1 MTVDEA
7 LALLERRLDTEYLS
21 KTQIDIFRKVWDGH
35 SYVTI
40 ATTLGYEHGYV
51 KDAGAQL
58 WRLLSKVFG
67 KKVSKSNVRNILCN
81 LSHQAVTNQTFVT
94 TVADPRQNWGESVDI
109 EKFYGRAQEQSK
121 LATWLV
127 EDSCRLV
134 SILGIG
140 GVGKTA
146 LAVKVARQVQSQF
159 DYVAWRTL
167 RQAPPLSAVLPE
179 LILFFSE
186 QQDTQIS
193 DASDKQIEQVLN
205 YLRQKRCLLVLDNFE
220 SILQTG
226 DRTGKYRQGYE
237 DYDLL
242 LERIA
247 DADHQ
252 SCLMITSREKPM
264 GLTYREMDGRAV
276 RSHRL
281 TGLTPTASQEILS
294 TVGIHGSN
302 KQHQQ
307 LINRYSGNPLALK
320 IIAATIRSVFAG
332 EVADFLEYGTIVFG
346 DLWDLLD
353 QQFNRLSAMEQ
364 TVMRWLAI
372 NREWTTLKEL
382 RADIVPAVSHRALL
396 EAVESLK
403 ARSLVETSRAGITQ
417 QPVVMEYMTERLVEQ
432 FYQEIAEQN
441 CQLFSQYALLKANAK
456 EFIREAQIRQLS
468 QPLLEKLCST
478 HHPAQPIERQLQQL
492 LTSFKYQTADNV
504 GYAGGNL
511 LNLLCQLDVD
521 LQGQDFSH
529 LPLWQTYLSGKNLQ
543 GVNLAHADLSKSV
556 FSESLGSAISV
567 AFSPDGQLL
576 AAGDTNG
583 EIHIWNATNGQEILS
598 RKGHTGWIWSVAF
611 SPKGRQLAS
620 GAEDQTIK
628 IWDVTT
634 GQLITT
640 LMGHNK
646 RVSTVVWHPDGQ
658 QLMSGS
664 EDSTVKVWDWATSTC
679 VKTLTHETGIDPIA
693 LSADEKMLASG
704 SPVANS
710 IYLWDVEHSDCVS
723 RLEGHGSGLR
733 SLTFTPDNQTL
744 ISASIDKTIRLWN
757 LETGDCLRILTGHQA
772 AIWSVVVSD
781 NQQIVSASEDQT
793 VRIWDMASGQCL
805 RTLHGFAARVWDVAL
820 DSQSSVLAS
829 CDNQAVKLWDMT
841 SGQCLKTFRGYPQVN
856 WTVSFSPTGYTLA
869 SGGQDQMV
877 RIWDVESSTC
887 IQSLS
892 GHDSYVH
899 TLCHH
904 PTEPV
909 LACGAG
915 NIIYLWN
922 LETGQQMCVLEGH
935 QGQVW
940 KVVLSRDGQRLASTC
955 FDQTVKVWDWRTGHC
970 LLTLQ
975 GHSSWVFGADFSPD
989 GQWLATSSIDKTIR
1003 VWDISTGECL
1013 RTIAIA
1019 QDYMPDLAFS
1029 PDGNYLVGG
1038 GSQGLIMM
1046 WTMDANTP
1054 PRVIQG
1060 HGGFIGAVRFSP
1072 DGKTLVSSS
1081 HDQTIK
1087 LWDAATFDC
1096 LKTLVGHENMVSA
1109 VAFSTDGTMVASASH
1124 DETVRMWDVA
1134 TGKCLKVLRAPRPYE
1149 GMNIEGATGLADSQK
1164 KTLQILGAVK
1174 I

>member
-1 MTVDEA
+1 MTIDEA
-7 LALLERRLDTEYLS
+7 LALLEQRLDTEYLS

-40 ATTLGYEHGYV
+40 ATSLGYDHGYV

-58 WRLLSKVFG
+58 WRLLSKVLG

-81 LSHQAVTNQTFVT
+81 LSYQVVTNETSVT
-94 TVADPRQNWGESVDI
+94 TIADPRQSWGEAVGM

-127 EDSCRLV
+127 QDSCRLV
-134 SILGIG
+134 SLLGIG

-146 LAVKVARQVQSQF
+146 LAVKMARQVQSQF

-167 RQAPPLSAVLPE
+167 RQAPPLSEVLPE

-193 DASDKQIEQVLN
+193 DTSDKQIEQILS

-220 SILQTG
+220 SILQTD
-226 DRTGKYRQGYE
+226 DRTYRHGYE
-237 DYDLL
+237 DYGLL

-247 DADHQ
+247 DEAHQ
-252 SCLMITSREKPM
+252 SCLVMTSREKPM
-264 GLTYREMDGRAV
+264 GLTYREMDGGKV
-276 RSHRL
+276 RSHLL
-281 TGLTPTASQEILS
+281 TGLTPTASEEILS
-294 TVGIHGSN
+294 SLGIQGSY

-320 IIAATIRSVFAG
+320 IVAATIRSVFAG
-332 EVADFLEYGTIVFG
+332 EIAEFLDYGTVVFG

-372 NREWTTLKEL
+372 NREWTSLKEL
-382 RADIVPAVSHRALL
+382 RADIVPAISHRALL

-403 ARSLVETSRAGITQ
+403 ARSLVETSRVGITQ

-432 FYQEIAEQN
+432 FYQEISEQN

-468 QPLLEKLCST
+468 QPLLEKLWGKQNQ
-478 HHPAQPIERQLQQL
+478 AQPIEKQLQQL
-492 LTSFKYQTADNV
+492 LTSLRRQTTDRV

-511 LNLLCQLDVD
+511 LNLLCQLGVD
-521 LQGQDFSH
+521 LQGQDLSY
-529 LPLWQTYLSGKNLQ
+529 LPLWQVYLSGKNLQ

-556 FSESLGSAISV
+556 FSESLGSAITI

-583 EIHIWNATNGQEILS
+583 EIHVWTVVDGQKILS
-598 RKGHTGWIWSVAF
+598 WKSHIGWIWSVSF
-611 SPKGRQLAS
+611 SPGGKQLAS
-620 GAEDQTIK
+620 SAEDQTIK
-628 IWDVTT
+628 VWDITT

-640 LMGHNK
+640 LVGHDK
-646 RVSTVVWHPDGQ
+646 RVSTVIWSPDGQ

-679 VKTLTHETGIDPIA
+679 VKTLAHETGIDPIA
-693 LSADEKMLASG
+693 LSPDGKLLASG

-710 IYLWDVEHSDCVS
+710 IYIWDVEQGDCVMC
-723 RLEGHGSGLR
+723 LDGHGSGLR
-733 SLTFTPDNQTL
+733 SLTFTSDNHTL
-744 ISASIDKTIRLWN
+744 ISASIDKTIRLWD
-757 LETGDCLRILTGHQA
+757 LEAGDCLRVLDGHQA
-772 AIWSVVVSD
+772 AIWSVIVSD

-829 CDNQAVKLWDMT
+829 CDDQVVKLWDMD

-869 SGGQDQMV
+869 SGGQDQVV
-877 RIWDVESSTC
+877 RIWDVESNAC

-922 LETGQQMCVLEGH
+922 LETGQQMRVLEGH

-940 KVVLSRDGQRLASTC
+940 KVVFSRDGRRLASTC
-955 FDQTVKVWDWRTGHC
+955 FDQTVKIWDWRTGHC

-989 GQWLATSSIDKTIR
+989 GRWLATSSIDKTIR
-1003 VWDISTGECL
+1003 VWDVSTGECL

-1019 QDYMPDLAFS
+1019 EDYMPDVAFS

-1038 GSQGLIMM
+1038 GSQGLITM
-1046 WTMDANTP
+1046 WAIDTDAP
-1054 PRVIQG
+1054 PRMIQG
-1060 HGGFIGAVRFSP
+1060 HAGFIGAVRFSP
-1072 DGKTLVSSS
+1072 DGKTLASSS

-1109 VAFSTDGTMVASASH
+1109 VAFSADGTMVASASH
-1124 DETVRMWDVA
+1124 DEAVRVWDV
-1134 TGKCLKVLRAPRPYE
+1134 GSGRCLKVLRAPRPYE
-1149 GMNIEGATGLADSQK
+1149 GMNIQDVSGLTDAQK
-1164 KTLQILGAVK
+1164 LSLQALGAAQ
-1174 I
+1174 